1 MNNLHKLSP
10 NALLGVSL
18 LLLAAPNARAQAPIS
33 VDLNGRTLTFTGTQP
48 TQIKGST
55 LVPMRGIFEALGAS
69 VRFDSATQT
78 VFGQRG
84 QTSIVL
90 PLGALT
96 ATVDGKPTALPQP
109 AQLING
115 TTLVPLR
122 FISEA
127 LGADVRWVPST
138 RTVQI
143 QTIDPHLTT
152 LPAPP
157 PPTNDAGM
165 ISGQVTG
172 VYTNTTPTQ
181 ITLRIGGQ
189 NTVVPLSAAT
199 ILLRSETGQPATQ
212 IGIKDISP
220 GDQVSVQRNAD
231 GTASIITATYGQ
243 VKGKIVG
250 IGKLANGN
258 TALTLDSGRV
268 VELAANAPIT
278 FDGRK
283 VGIGDVKPYE
293 SVVIR
298 TNPENSLGYGAA
310 VVTADAP
317 NPTPPGAGNV
327 PPAQNPA
334 GGVLDGTSVSVEV
347 TSFVTNAD
355 KPLRAGDVLIANLAG
370 SPSGK
375 ADFSIPGVA
384 DTIPMNEISPGI
396 YEGRYTIPK
405 NVSAS
410 NAAVLGRLVRAGV
423 TSALI
428 QAPNRLT
435 LDSQPPKITDFGPAQ
450 GATVESQHPLIYATL
465 SDGTGTGVS
474 PNATK
479 ILVDGKDLTADAS
492 LTPSLFTLKPA
503 EALAS
508 GPHTVSVSVAD
519 VAGNVQTANWSFKVS
534 TGNIVRSFTTNE
546 PAGQTVGAGST
557 IVFTLNA
564 QPGGKATAAVGGL
577 QKDIALTENNPGVYT
592 GEYTVKAGDST
603 TDAPVSARFVARD
616 GTVVTSNLANNL
628 SVTAG
633 PPPAPQILDP
643 KDSAS
648 INANA
653 PLTVR
658 GKATPGSTV
667 RVTVSYDSKALG
679 GILPVRGQ
687 SATKDVTATKDGD
700 WTAEDLSLKV
710 QSLFGANRDT
720 VFTITATRLDSSGN
734 PASDAATITV
744 RPN

>member
-1 MNNLHKLSP
+1 MNNSHQISP
-10 NALLGVSL
+10 KVALGVSL
-18 LLLAAPNARAQAPIS
+18 LLLAAPNAQAQAPIS
-33 VDLNGRTLTFTGTQP
+33 VDLNGRTLTFSGTQP

-84 QTSIVL
+84 QTAIVL

-127 LGADVRWVPST
+127 LGAGVRWDPAT
-138 RTVQI
+138 RTVLI

-157 PPTNDAGM
+157 TPMNGTST

-199 ILLRSETGQPATQ
+199 ILLRSETGQAATQ

-220 GDQVSVQRNAD
+220 GDQVSIQRTAD
-231 GTASIITATYGQ
+231 GTASIITATFGQ

-283 VGIGDVKPYE
+283 VEIGDIKPYE

-298 TNPENSLGYGAA
+298 TNPDNSLGYSAA
-310 VVTADAP
+310 VVTADTP

-327 PPAQNPA
+327 PAPNP
-334 GGVLDGTSVSVEV
+334 GNGVLDGTSVSVDV
-347 TSFVTNAD
+347 TSFTTNAD
-355 KPLRAGDVLIANLAG
+355 KPLRAGDVLTATLAG

-384 DTIPMNEISPGI
+384 DNLPMTEISPGV

-405 NVSAS
+405 NVSAA

-435 LDSQPPKITDFGPAQ
+435 VDSVPPKVTDFGPAQ

-465 SDGTGTGVS
+465 SDGSGTGVN
-474 PNATK
+474 PTATR
-479 ILVDGKDLTADAS
+479 ITVDGKDMTGEAS

-503 EALAS
+503 DALAS
-508 GPHTVSVSVAD
+508 GPHTVSVSIAD
-519 VAGNVQTANWSFKVS
+519 AAGNVQTASWSFKVS

-564 QPGGKATAAVGGL
+564 QPGGKATATVGGL
-577 QKDIALTENNPGVYT
+577 QKDIPLTENSPGVYV

-603 TDAPVSARFVARD
+603 ADAPVSARFVARD
-616 GTVVTSNLANNL
+616 GTVVTSNLASSL
-628 SVTAG
+628 TVSSG
-633 PPPAPQILDP
+633 PPPAPRILDP
-643 KDSAS
+643 QDSAY
-648 INANA
+648 INADA
-653 PLTVR
+653 PLTVK
-658 GKATPGSTV
+658 GKAAPGSTV
-667 RVTVSYDSKALG
+667 RVTVSYESKALG
-679 GILPVRGQ
+679 GILPVRGE
-687 SATKDVTATKDGD
+687 SATKDVVADKDGD
-700 WTAEDLSLKV
+700 WTAEGLSLKV
-710 QSLFGANRDT
+710 RSLFGANRDT
-720 VFTITATRLDSSGN
+720 VFTITATRLDSSGK
-734 PASDAATITV
+734 PASDDATITV
-744 RPN
+744 RPG

>member
-1 MNNLHKLSP
+1 MNNAHKFSP
-10 NALLGVSL
+10 HGLLGVSL
-18 LLLAAPNARAQAPIS
+18 LLLAAPSARAQAPIS
-33 VDLNGRTLTFTGTQP
+33 VDLNGRTLTFSGTQP

-84 QTSIVL
+84 QTAIVL

-127 LGADVRWVPST
+127 LGAGVRWDPAT
-138 RTVQI
+138 RTVLI
-143 QTIDPHLTT
+143 QTIDPHLGT

-157 PPTNDAGM
+157 APATDAGT

-189 NTVVPLSAAT
+189 NTVVALSPAT
-199 ILLRSETGQPATQ
+199 ILLRSETGQAATQ
-212 IGIKDISP
+212 IGIKDITP
-220 GDQVSVQRNAD
+220 GDQVTVQRRAD

-243 VKGKIVG
+243 VKGKIVS
-250 IGKLANGN
+250 IGKLGNGN
-258 TALTLDSGRV
+258 TAFTLDSGRI
-268 VELAANAPIT
+268 VELTPDAPIT
-278 FDGRK
+278 FDERR

-298 TNPENSLGYGAA
+298 TNPGNSLGYGVA
-310 VVTADAP
+310 VVTPDAP
-317 NPTPPGAGNV
+317 NPTPPGAGTV
-327 PPAQNPA
+327 PVQNPT
-334 GGVLDGTSVSVEV
+334 GGILDGTTVSVDV
-347 TSFVTNAD
+347 SSFTTNAD
-355 KPLRAGDVLIANLAG
+355 KPLRAGDVLTTTLAG

-384 DTIPMNEISPGI
+384 DNLPMTEISPGV

-405 NVSAS
+405 NTSAA

-435 LDSQPPKITDFGPAQ
+435 VDSQPPKVTDFGPAQ

-474 PNATK
+474 PGATK
-479 ILVDGKDLTADAS
+479 ILLDGKDLTADAS
-492 LTPSLFTLKPA
+492 VTSSLFTLKPA
-503 EALAS
+503 DALAS
-508 GPHTVSVSVAD
+508 GPHTVNVTVAD
-519 VAGNVQTANWSFKVS
+519 AAGNVQTANWSFKVS

-564 QPGGKATAAVGGL
+564 QPGGKATATVGGL
-577 QKDIALTENNPGVYT
+577 EKDIPLTENNPGVYT

-603 TDAPVSARFVARD
+603 ADAPVSARFVARD
-616 GTVVTSNLANNL
+616 GTTVTSNLASSL
-628 SVTAG
+628 TVSSG
-633 PPPAPQILDP
+633 PPPAPRILEP
-643 KDSAS
+643 KDADY

-687 SATKDVTATKDGD
+687 SATKDVVATKDGD

-710 QSLFGANRDT
+710 QSLFGTNRDT
-720 VFTITATRLDSSGN
+720 VFTITATRLDSSGK
-734 PASDAATITV
+734 PASDDTTITV
-744 RPN
+744 RPG

>member
-1 MNNLHKLSP
+1 M
-10 NALLGVSL
+10 SL
-18 LLLAAPNARAQAPIS
+18 LLLTAPQAQAQAPIS
-33 VDLNGRTLTFTGTQP
+33 VDLNGRTLTFSGTQP

-84 QTSIVL
+84 QTAIVL

-127 LGADVRWVPST
+127 LGAGVRWDPAT
-138 RTVQI
+138 RTVLI

-157 PPTNDAGM
+157 TPTNGTST

-189 NTVVPLSAAT
+189 NTVVALSPAT

-231 GTASIITATYGQ
+231 GAASIITATFGQ

-278 FDGRK
+278 FDGRT
-283 VGIGDVKPYE
+283 VEIADIKPYE

-298 TNPENSLGYGAA
+298 TNPDNSLGYGAA
-310 VVTADAP
+310 VVTSDTP

-327 PPAQNPA
+327 PAPNP
-334 GGVLDGTSVSVEV
+334 GGVLDGTSVSVDV
-347 TSFVTNAD
+347 TSFTTNAD
-355 KPLRAGDVLIANLAG
+355 KPLRAGDVMVATLAG

-384 DTIPMNEISPGI
+384 DNVPMNEISPGV

-405 NVSAS
+405 NVSAA

-428 QAPNRLT
+428 QAPNRLN
-435 LDSQPPKITDFGPAQ
+435 LDSQPPKVTDFGPAQ

-465 SDGTGTGVS
+465 SDGSGTGIN

-479 ILVDGKDLTADAS
+479 ILVDGKDLTGDAS

-503 EALAS
+503 DALAS
-508 GPHTVSVSVAD
+508 GPHTVNVSVAD
-519 VAGNVQTANWSFKVS
+519 AAGNVQTASWSFKVS
-534 TGNIVRSFTTNE
+534 TGTIVRSFTTNE

-564 QPGGKATAAVGGL
+564 QPGGKATATVGGL
-577 QKDIALTENNPGVYT
+577 QKDIPLTENSPGVYT

-603 TDAPVSARFVARD
+603 ADAPVSARFVARD
-616 GTVVTSNLANNL
+616 GTVVTSNLTSNL
-628 SVTAG
+628 TVTAG
-633 PPPAPQILDP
+633 PPPAPRILEP
-643 KDSAS
+643 KDADY
-648 INANA
+648 INADS

-667 RVTVSYDSKALG
+667 RVTVSYESKALG

-710 QSLFGANRDT
+710 RSLFGANRDT
-720 VFTITATRLDSSGN
+720 VFTITATRLDSSGK
-734 PASDAATITV
+734 PASDDTTITV
-744 RPN
+744 RPG

>member
-18 LLLAAPNARAQAPIS
+18 LLLAAPNVRAQAPIS
-33 VDLNGRTLTFTGTQP
+33 VDLNGRTLTFRGTQP

-138 RTVQI
+138 HTVQI

-157 PPTNDAGM
+157 TPTNGTST

-189 NTVVPLSAAT
+189 NTVIALSPAT

-220 GDQVSVQRNAD
+220 GDQVTVQRNSN

-268 VELAANAPIT
+268 VELAADAPIT

-298 TNPENSLGYGAA
+298 TNPDNSLGYGAA
-310 VVTADAP
+310 VVTADTP
-317 NPTPPGAGNV
+317 NPTPPGVGNV
-327 PPAQNPA
+327 PLPANP

-355 KPLRAGDVLIANLAG
+355 KPLRQGDVLTTTLAG

-384 DTIPMNEISPGI
+384 DNLPMNEISPGV

-405 NVSAS
+405 NVSAT
-410 NAAVLGRLVRAGV
+410 NAAVLGRLIRAGV

-435 LDSQPPKITDFGPAQ
+435 VDSQPPKVTDFGPAQ

-465 SDGTGTGVS
+465 SDGSGTGVS

-479 ILVDGKDLTADAS
+479 ILVDGKDMTGDAS

-503 EALAS
+503 AALAS
-508 GPHTVSVSVAD
+508 GPHTVNVSVAD
-519 VAGNVQTANWSFKVS
+519 AAGNVQTASWTFKVS

-546 PAGQTVGAGST
+546 PAGQTVGVGST

-564 QPGGKATAAVGGL
+564 QPGGKATATVGGL
-577 QKDIALTENNPGVYT
+577 QKDIPLTENNPGVYT

-603 TDAPVSARFVARD
+603 ADAPVSARFVARD
-616 GTVVTSNLANNL
+616 GTVVTSNLASNL

-643 KDSAS
+643 KDSAY

-667 RVTVSYDSKALG
+667 RVTVTYDSKALG

-687 SATKDVTATKDGD
+687 SATKDVVATKDGD

-710 QSLFGANRDT
+710 QSLFGTNRDT
-720 VFTITATRLDSSGN
+720 VFTITATRLDSSGK
-734 PASDAATITV
+734 PASDDATITV
-744 RPN
+744 RPG